1 MKLCFMPSGLFSSW
15 PLQFLR
21 TGFYYRSYGNL
32 AARTTHGYWW
42 SATTG
47 SATHGRRL
55 GTGTGDVSAQHN
67 TWRGHGFAL
76 RCITQNPRY
85 LKAKLLIY
93 E

>member
-1 MKLCFMPSGLFSSW
+1 MKQSFMPSGLLNSW

-21 TGFYYRSYGNL
+21 TGVYNRSYGYL
-32 AARTTHGYWW
+32 HDRTTNGGWW

-55 GTGTGDVSAQHN
+55 GTSTSRVYAQYN
-67 TWRGHGFAL
+67 YWRGHGFAL
-76 RCITQNPRY
+76 RYIAQNPRY
-85 LKAKLLIY
+85 LKAKLLIC